1 MPENFFVEADCQ
13 QMNHQGEKI
22 CGDVYLSGKAKE
34 EDRVILV
41 LSDGMGHGVKASV
54 LATLTATMA
63 IKFCK
68 EHKAPEK
75 TADII
80 MRTLPECSER
90 RMSYSTFTLISVKHD
105 GQTIITE
112 YDNPASVLIR
122 NKKYIE
128 IERKEITLQ
137 SEKNKGKKIHISSF
151 YAKKGD
157 RLIFTS
163 DGVTQSGLGT
173 RVYPFGW
180 GRENLINFALDLVD
194 RYPRISARQLATRI
208 VNTSYRNDGF
218 SLKDDTSC
226 GVIYFREPRDLLVV
240 TGPPFNRNRDNE
252 FAKHVYNFNGKKIVM
267 GGTTGDIISR
277 ELNLQIKDGQEFSD
291 PELPPLSELEGFDLY
306 TEGILTL
313 YKVEKI
319 LKSYTNNTRLG
330 RGPADKVVKQLLE
343 SDRIE
348 LIIGTRINLAHIDP
362 NSRIDLEIR
371 RTVVKRIGLLLEE
384 KFLKDVKMVFV

>member
-1 MPENFFVEADCQ
+1 MQNNFFTEIDCQ
-13 QMNHQGEKI
+13 QMNHHGEHI
-22 CGDVYLSGKAKE
+22 CGDVFLSGKAKE
-34 EDRVILV
+34 EGRIIAV

-63 IKFCK
+63 LKFCK

-75 TADII
+75 TSDII

-90 RMSYSTFTLISVKHD
+90 RMSYSTFTIISVKSN
-105 GQTIITE
+105 GETIITE
-112 YDNPASVLIR
+112 YDNPASILIR
-122 NKKYIE
+122 NRNLIE
-128 IERKEITLQ
+128 LERKEITLQ
-137 SEKNKGKKIHISSF
+137 SEKNKGKKIYLSTFQAH
-151 YAKKGD
+151 KGD

-173 RVYPFGW
+173 RMYPFGW
-180 GRENLINFALDLVD
+180 GRENLIEFIKDLVT

-208 VNTSYRNDGF
+208 TNVSYRNDGF
-218 SLKDDTSC
+218 NLKDDTSC
-226 GVIYFREPRDLLVV
+226 GVIYFREPRDLLIV

-252 FAKHVYNFNGKKIVM
+252 FANHVYNYKGKKIVM
-267 GGTTGDIISR
+267 GGTTGDILSR
-277 ELNLQIKDGQEFSD
+277 ELNLQIKDGQEFTD

-319 LKSYTNNTRLG
+319 LKKYTNNTRLG
-330 RGPADKVVKQLLE
+330 RGPADKVVKELLE

-348 LIIGTRINLAHIDP
+348 LIIGTRINLGHIDP

-371 RTVVKRIGLLLEE
+371 RTVVKRIALMLEE
-384 KFLKDVKMVFV
+384 RFLKDVKMVFV